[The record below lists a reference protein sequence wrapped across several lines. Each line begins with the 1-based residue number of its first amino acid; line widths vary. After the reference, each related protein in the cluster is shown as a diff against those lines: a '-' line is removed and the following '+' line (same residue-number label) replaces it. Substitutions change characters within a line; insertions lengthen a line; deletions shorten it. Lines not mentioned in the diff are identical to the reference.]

1 MTAKHKQ
8 QSSLLALIAPLEDS
22 EASPNRI
29 ALQRLLQLRAFV
41 TVIGLLGLAILLPF
55 SSIEVPPSAIIGL
68 LIGVAAS
75 LVIGFWRLRS
85 AVSLLPLELLGHIL
99 ADVVFL
105 ILLLTQTG
113 GISNPLIS
121 YLLVLLAVSATILPR
136 LMVLSFAAGS
146 IAIYTFFLLIDLS
159 SGQQMSMGAEGQ
171 AMTFQLHLVGMWVI
185 FVVSA
190 ALITAFVT
198 RMAEGIR
205 AREINLA
212 HAREEALRNEQLI
225 AIGTLAAGTAHAL
238 GTPLSTM
245 AVLLGE
251 LDSIATENL
260 AAPEVKEDIS
270 VLRQQVTRCRN
281 SLTQLTRYYH
291 KDEGGGSSKSLIA
304 DFIEDIREYL
314 INIHPTSNIRFELQ
328 DTDKK
333 QLTSDPSIKHAVINI
348 IENGIKAART
358 EVRVSAKILASNA
371 SGNRGQEL
379 IELII
384 TDDGPG
390 IPDEV
395 MENLGE
401 PFISLRNQGMG
412 LGIYLAN
419 ASIQRLGGTI
429 EMSNVT
435 GGARTRITLPIEPF
449 PLTDSAVRGSTR

>member
-1 MTAKHKQ
+1 
-8 QSSLLALIAPLEDS
+8 
-22 EASPNRI
+22 
-29 ALQRLLQLRAFV
+29 
-41 TVIGLLGLAILLPF
+41 
-55 SSIEVPPSAIIGL
+55 
-68 LIGVAAS
+68 
-75 LVIGFWRLRS
+75 
-85 AVSLLPLELLGHIL
+85 
-99 ADVVFL
+99 VVLL

-136 LMVLSFAAGS
+136 LMVLSFAASS

-212 HAREEALRNEQLI
+212 HAREEALRSEQLI

>member
-55 SSIEVPPSAIIGL
+55 SSTEVPPSAIIGL

-85 AVSLLPLELLGHIL
+85 AVSLLPLELLGHLL
-99 ADVVFL
+99 ADVVLL

-212 HAREEALRNEQLI
+212 HAREEALRSEQLI
-225 AIGTLAAGTAHAL
+225 AIGTLAA
-238 GTPLSTM
+238 
-245 AVLLGE
+245 
-251 LDSIATENL
+251 ENL

>member
-1 MTAKHKQ
+1 M
-8 QSSLLALIAPLEDS
+8 
-22 EASPNRI
+22 
-29 ALQRLLQLRAFV
+29 
-41 TVIGLLGLAILLPF
+41 
-55 SSIEVPPSAIIGL
+55 
-68 LIGVAAS
+68 
-75 LVIGFWRLRS
+75 
-85 AVSLLPLELLGHIL
+85 
-99 ADVVFL
+99 
-105 ILLLTQTG
+105 
-113 GISNPLIS
+113 
-121 YLLVLLAVSATILPR
+121 
-136 LMVLSFAAGS
+136 
-146 IAIYTFFLLIDLS
+146 
-159 SGQQMSMGAEGQ
+159 
-171 AMTFQLHLVGMWVI
+171 
-185 FVVSA
+185 
-190 ALITAFVT
+190 
-198 RMAEGIR
+198 
-205 AREINLA
+205 
-212 HAREEALRNEQLI
+212 
-225 AIGTLAAGTAHAL
+225 
-238 GTPLSTM
+238 
-245 AVLLGE
+245 
-251 LDSIATENL
+251 
-260 AAPEVKEDIS
+260 
-270 VLRQQVTRCRN
+270 RQQVTRCRN